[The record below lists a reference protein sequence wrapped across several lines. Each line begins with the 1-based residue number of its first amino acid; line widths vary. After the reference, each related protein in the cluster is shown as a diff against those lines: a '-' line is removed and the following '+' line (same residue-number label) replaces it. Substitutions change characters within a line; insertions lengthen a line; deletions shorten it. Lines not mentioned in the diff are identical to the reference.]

1 MNKRLFAVLLCLVM
15 IVGLMPFGAFA
26 ATDADT
32 AYTATDTTA
41 AADQA
46 AADRTYLAFTSD
58 VHNQGNNTSANRL
71 NTWINAVTAKVG
83 DDIDVMGFCGDFGN
97 ASAGQSDY
105 WNYAGSV
112 MSACEGN
119 SKVHDHVYTTGNHE
133 FNPGS
138 YDSNNS
144 AARGKIFRLGEAKK
158 GNDYIVYAFGAHDWN
173 NWSDHYDTGDI
184 SELNSYL
191 AGLGAAD
198 RAKPIFIL
206 THFPIHSYSS
216 RRTTNADQVLNMLN
230 GYADQ
235 GYKIYYLWGHNHS
248 QSDPAYDEI
257 YTGNVRIN
265 NNSYNFH
272 FTYAAAGCMS
282 DQEYGSGSAS
292 VKGKGLLVG
301 IENGNVVSMNYYN
314 ENAVDVTENSYTEP
328 TSQPTTSPTTPVS
341 GNQYVIVID
350 GHALTTSAGDS
361 YTSNSSS
368 SYHYSGL
375 AGKTYTS
382 GMTVTDDMLWTF
394 TPSGNGYL
402 ISNNGK
408 YLNGTY
414 ASNSAGGSDGALN
427 LNSTQDVWVLTND
440 SLKSTNASNGQ
451 SSDKFLAYGNG
462 DNTNVNTFS
471 IRSAPKQDNG
481 YVKETV
487 TLVQVGGSVNP
498 TTQPTTQPGTTTQVN
513 VTPTTENP
521 TVNATINVGDTLTIN
536 VTNGSQQSTS
546 YEFTATNSNGSV
558 ASLTKSS
565 TGSIAAGASGTITVN
580 GLAAG
585 TTDITIQ
592 NQNQYGSQYVRKAT
606 IHLTV
611 VSGGATPTTQPTT
624 QPGTTTNVSI
634 TPSTDN
640 PSASATINVG
650 DTLSIN
656 VTNGS
661 SNSGYNYTATLG
673 NSSVAQITSTNP
685 VNIAQGATGTITV
698 KGLAV
703 GTTDINIQNDQ
714 SYSQYARKAV
724 IHLTVVSGGVTPTTQ
739 PTTQPTTPA
748 TGNVYEL
755 TNSLVSGKD
764 YLIVNVNSGSGYALV
779 NNNGTLSTVA
789 VTVSGNKITLNN
801 SGAVFS
807 ALTESGDLR
816 LKNGNY
822 YLDSTRDSSGNGAI
836 LQSVTQF
843 TSESRTS
850 AEWTYS
856 NNQLKLNTEGTAGGG
871 YTNTYTMYYDNGFKS
886 TFNDNSGKIYLFV
899 RTDSVTPTVQPTVE
913 PTTEPTV
920 VPTTT
925 PCDHANTAISHKKD
939 ATCTEAGYTGDT
951 VCLKC
956 GQTIK
961 QGTVINALGHDVELR
976 NAKEATCTEAGYT
989 GDNVCKRCG
998 ETITVGSVIKALGHD
1013 WDNGAITKA
1022 ATCTAEGVM
1031 TYTCKHDAS
1040 HTKTEAIPAKGHDI
1054 DVQGKKDATCTEAG
1068 YTGDEICKVCGET
1081 VKKGEV
1087 IPAKGHT
1094 WGDWVQTKA
1103 PTEYE
1108 EGVDTRTCS
1117 VCGATETRPVA
1128 PLGHT
1133 HVLTAVPAKAPTCTE
1148 AGYEAYWVC
1157 EGCHKLFSD
1166 AEAKNEIEA
1175 PVAIKAL
1182 GHDTEIKNAK
1192 EATCTEAG
1200 YTGDEVCKV
1209 CGEVVKAGEVIP
1221 AKGHD
1226 TEVKNAKEATCEEAG
1241 YTGDL
1246 VCKVCGEVVQKGEVI
1261 EALGHKLVKHDAK
1274 APTETEPG
1282 NIEYWECSECGKLF
1296 SDAEGK
1302 NEIKLEDTVLDPT
1315 GKQPCDG
1322 GANCPS
1328 IKLVDVDRTAKS
1340 YYHHAV
1346 DWAYVNDIVKGVD
1359 DTHFGPKTSCT
1370 REMMVTLLW
1379 RMNGSPEPKS
1389 MVSPF
1394 ADVTNP
1400 DYYSYKAILWAA
1412 ENGIT
1417 KGTDEAKKLFSPKDN
1432 VTREQ
1437 VVTLLWRLKGS
1448 ETVEGAMQFTDVP
1461 EGRYSYE
1468 AVKWAVKE
1476 GITTGR
1482 SATSFAPGENCKRA
1496 EIVTFLW
1503 RFSGEPM
1510 V

>member
-462 DNTNVNTFS
+462 D
-471 IRSAPKQDNG
+471 IRHGQLRVPQEPLRHA
-481 YVKETV
+481 
-487 TLVQVGGSVNP
+487 
-498 TTQPTTQPGTTTQVN
+498 QPGDVDPGAHALPRGLLDRPVQMSRADERLRGIGGKVLRR
-513 VTPTTENP
+513 P
-521 TVNATINVGDTLTIN
+521 VGRKHTL
-536 VTNGSQQSTS
+536 Q
-546 YEFTATNSNGSV
+546 E
-558 ASLTKSS
+558 
-565 TGSIAAGASGTITVN
+565 AGN
-580 GLAAG
+580 
-585 TTDITIQ
+585 
-592 NQNQYGSQYVRKAT
+592 
-606 IHLTV
+606 HL
-611 VSGGATPTTQPTT
+611 GHPF
-624 QPGTTTNVSI
+624 
-634 TPSTDN
+634 
-640 PSASATINVG
+640 
-650 DTLSIN
+650 
-656 VTNGS
+656 
-661 SNSGYNYTATLG
+661 LG
-673 NSSVAQITSTNP
+673 
-685 VNIAQGATGTITV
+685 
-698 KGLAV
+698 
-703 GTTDINIQNDQ
+703 
-714 SYSQYARKAV
+714 
-724 IHLTVVSGGVTPTTQ
+724 
-739 PTTQPTTPA
+739 
-748 TGNVYEL
+748 
-755 TNSLVSGKD
+755 
-764 YLIVNVNSGSGYALV
+764 
-779 NNNGTLSTVA
+779 
-789 VTVSGNKITLNN
+789 
-801 SGAVFS
+801 
-807 ALTESGDLR
+807 LR
-816 LKNGNY
+816 LDTGYEKV
-822 YLDSTRDSSGNGAI
+822 DAF
-836 LQSVTQF
+836 TQKIDISLF
-843 TSESRTS
+843 
-850 AEWTYS
+850 
-856 NNQLKLNTEGTAGGG
+856 EGKGQHVEQFPDEDG
-871 YTNTYTMYYDNGFKS
+871 
-886 TFNDNSGKIYLFV
+886 L
-899 RTDSVTPTVQPTVE
+899 VE
-913 PTTEPTV
+913 PERLL
-920 VPTTT
+920 
-925 PCDHANTAISHKKD
+925 H
-939 ATCTEAGYTGDT
+939 
-951 VCLKC
+951 
-956 GQTIK
+956 
-961 QGTVINALGHDVELR
+961 R
-976 NAKEATCTEAGYT
+976 
-989 GDNVCKRCG
+989 
-998 ETITVGSVIKALGHD
+998 
-1013 WDNGAITKA
+1013 
-1022 ATCTAEGVM
+1022 
-1031 TYTCKHDAS
+1031 
-1040 HTKTEAIPAKGHDI
+1040 
-1054 DVQGKKDATCTEAG
+1054 
-1068 YTGDEICKVCGET
+1068 
-1081 VKKGEV
+1081 
-1087 IPAKGHT
+1087 
-1094 WGDWVQTKA
+1094 
-1103 PTEYE
+1103 
-1108 EGVDTRTCS
+1108 
-1117 VCGATETRPVA
+1117 
-1128 PLGHT
+1128 
-1133 HVLTAVPAKAPTCTE
+1133 
-1148 AGYEAYWVC
+1148 
-1157 EGCHKLFSD
+1157 
-1166 AEAKNEIEA
+1166 
-1175 PVAIKAL
+1175 
-1182 GHDTEIKNAK
+1182 
-1192 EATCTEAG
+1192 
-1200 YTGDEVCKV
+1200 
-1209 CGEVVKAGEVIP
+1209 
-1221 AKGHD
+1221 
-1226 TEVKNAKEATCEEAG
+1226 
-1241 YTGDL
+1241 
-1246 VCKVCGEVVQKGEVI
+1246 
-1261 EALGHKLVKHDAK
+1261 
-1274 APTETEPG
+1274 
-1282 NIEYWECSECGKLF
+1282 
-1296 SDAEGK
+1296 
-1302 NEIKLEDTVLDPT
+1302 LDP
-1315 GKQPCDG
+1315 GQD
-1322 GANCPS
+1322 
-1328 IKLVDVDRTAKS
+1328 
-1340 YYHHAV
+1340 
-1346 DWAYVNDIVKGVD
+1346 
-1359 DTHFGPKTSCT
+1359 HFRP
-1370 REMMVTLLW
+1370 
-1379 RMNGSPEPKS
+1379 
-1389 MVSPF
+1389 
-1394 ADVTNP
+1394 
-1400 DYYSYKAILWAA
+1400 
-1412 ENGIT
+1412 
-1417 KGTDEAKKLFSPKDN
+1417 
-1432 VTREQ
+1432 REQ
-1437 VVTLLWRLKGS
+1437 VGTK
-1448 ETVEGAMQFTDVP
+1448 
-1461 EGRYSYE
+1461 
-1468 AVKWAVKE
+1468 
-1476 GITTGR
+1476 TTGIADGIGIIADGER
-1482 SATSFAPGENCKRA
+1482 AAFGNQQQVPAFAQELGAIDLSQDLSLGQIQESDQRQACRRHLGDGDPSPRVHPPDEERNAGIIRFLAPMRPGLLGFHGHFGCKDTYLKDSDA
-1496 EIVTFLW
+1496 FLQGTFFANDYL
-1503 RFSGEPM
+1503 
-1510 V
+1510 